1 MRLRCPVCHA
11 EAALEAWAEDE
22 AAREL
27 MALLAGLEAEVGRPL
42 TAYLGLFRARKS
54 ALSWERSLRIARE
67 ALSLCPDSVRLSAA
81 MSQTVESLR
90 AKRLEGNDR
99 PLSNHNY
106 LKRVLEG
113 MPEAAPVRAGG
124 PLVDAPEMRKSS
136 LRADRR
142 ITAAEQA
149 AMAIR
154 SVSFGDD
161 DA

>member
-42 TAYLGLFRARKS
+42 TAYLGLFRPKKS
-54 ALSWERSLRIARE
+54 ALSWERALRLARE
-67 ALSLCPDSVRLSAA
+67 VLALCPDSVRLSAA